1 MEKLSRTGVISLSSL
16 SKKGKGKKSGRK
28 RPRVEDLDVLPAPD
42 SHAANIPDT
51 QPDPRPDP
59 LPVPRPDPVPDPLP
73 NPQPDIMPDVNI
85 NTTVRWLDSNEVM
98 KAALTEEDKRDISNG
113 HWLNDRVIDAS
124 CQIIKHQYKGDGLQ
138 SCLFTENPQ
147 HFQKIETEWIQI
159 VNTTPKGGS
168 HWVVLSTYGIEV
180 DNSQETVPAINIYD
194 SLWTGNTSKS
204 MIESIDAIMYAPLSD
219 GKCDVRHMKCDRQPN
234 MSDCGIHAI
243 ANVVA
248 ILEGT
253 DPAEIRYLDSD
264 SMRSHLIYC
273 LENQSFSMFPH
284 VDFEEE
290 EQPIHTQSI
299 VNTPK
304 RPTKKSNKLSHYL
317 PKLPSPALVSQRG
330 RKIKKNKRQSFVYH

>member
-1 MEKLSRTGVISLSSL
+1 MHLLAVLLANKFDVDVQTSGVISLSSL

-51 QPDPRPDP
+51 QPDPRPNP
-59 LPVPRPDPVPDPLP
+59 LPVLRPDPVPD
-73 NPQPDIMPDVNI
+73 
-85 NTTVRWLDSNEVM
+85 TTVWLDSNEVM

-113 HWLNDRVIDAS
+113 HWLNDRIIDAS

-159 VNTTPKGGS
+159 VNTTTKGGS

-194 SLWTGNTSKS
+194 SLWTGNTSES

-234 MSDCGIHAI
+234 TSDCGIRAI
-243 ANVVA
+243 ANVVT

-264 SMRSHLIYC
+264 SC
-273 LENQSFSMFPH
+273 N
-284 VDFEEE
+284 EEPPYLLFGE
-290 EQPIHTQSI
+290 PI
-299 VNTPK
+299 VLN
-304 RPTKKSNKLSHYL
+304 
-317 PKLPSPALVSQRG
+317 VS
-330 RKIKKNKRQSFVYH
+330 SC